1 MYNKTD
7 KLKKPILLFPATA
20 RKLQEMGRNLRLARL
35 RRRLSAEQLALRA
48 GISRSTLWMIEKGSP
63 AVAIGAYAQV
73 LFVLG
78 LDNDLLAVGSDD
90 ELGRKLQDAQL
101 QVKKRAP
108 KKLSE

>member
-7 KLKKPILLFPATA
+7 NVKKPILLFPATA
-20 RKLQEMGRNLRLARL
+20 RKLQEMGKNLRLARL

-63 AVAIGAYAQV
+63 GVAIGAYAQV

-90 ELGRKLQDAQL
+90 ELGRKLQDTQL

-108 KKLSE
+108 KKISE

>member
-7 KLKKPILLFPATA
+7 NVKKPILLFPATA
-20 RKLQEMGRNLRLARL
+20 RKLQEMGKNLRLARL

-90 ELGRKLQDAQL
+90 ELGRKLQDTQL

-108 KKLSE
+108 KKISE

>member
-1 MYNKTD
+1 
-7 KLKKPILLFPATA
+7 
-20 RKLQEMGRNLRLARL
+20 MGKNLRLARL

-90 ELGRKLQDAQL
+90 ELGRKLQDTQL

-108 KKLSE
+108 KKISE